1 MDDPATPN
9 EQPPYLDKCKD
20 MNVDELYEF
29 FEDSLEKRSD
39 LGFDA
44 EIPRSEEEFRSLWA
58 MLREKVYTL
67 RVPPKP
73 LLYEP
78 SERLKAKRVKR
89 ERTLSFLN
97 EADKTVIRQTEH
109 SLLKLEREIAE
120 LEAKRGRIMQPA
132 SSFTSVLSLPTT
144 GSLKS

>member
-1 MDDPATPN
+1 
-9 EQPPYLDKCKD
+9 
-20 MNVDELYEF
+20 
-29 FEDSLEKRSD
+29 
-39 LGFDA
+39 
-44 EIPRSEEEFRSLWA
+44 

>member
-44 EIPRSEEEFRSLWA
+44 EIPRSEEEFRSL
-58 MLREKVYTL
+58 
-67 RVPPKP
+67 
-73 LLYEP
+73 
-78 SERLKAKRVKR
+78 
-89 ERTLSFLN
+89 
-97 EADKTVIRQTEH
+97 
-109 SLLKLEREIAE
+109 
-120 LEAKRGRIMQPA
+120 
-132 SSFTSVLSLPTT
+132 
-144 GSLKS
+144 